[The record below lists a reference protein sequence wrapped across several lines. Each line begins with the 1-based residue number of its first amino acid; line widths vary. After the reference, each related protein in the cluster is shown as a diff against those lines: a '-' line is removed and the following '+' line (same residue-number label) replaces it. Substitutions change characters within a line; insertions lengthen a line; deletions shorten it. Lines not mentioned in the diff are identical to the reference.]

1 LPREARGVGASEHLS
16 FCVGARAPTYK
27 SWGEDLA
34 RFTTEAKVGLVVLI
48 GVAFLTYMTFKV
60 GGYRFGPEEGYQI
73 YAEFDSVAGVDLK
86 TPVKIAGVTVGTVE
100 RIDLSDT
107 KALLTLRIKPEVKIR
122 KGAQTLIRSSGLLG
136 EKYIEII
143 NPEGEEAGTLSETPE
158 PSDAQPSQPP
168 SSWLV
173 PRNLMQKMAVGFERL
188 GPNPAYANE
197 AEAQQPPRRDSFVK
211 EGEVIEQKGKSADMD
226 QLITQL
232 NAISDDL
239 KAVSRTLK
247 EVLGTKEG
255 EKSLKEI
262 IQNIQELTR
271 NLNNVV
277 KENRSNLTKTVSN
290 LEEFSKFLKES
301 GPRLLESLNQIT
313 EKVEKGEGT
322 LGKLVQDEEIYNRL
336 NGALADVKQVTE
348 KISKGEGTVGRLIF
362 EEEAYNNVNNTL
374 KSLGSTINR
383 LAAMRLF
390 VSFRNEY
397 QFDTSDNKGYFSLRL
412 QPQDYKYYLI
422 EIVDEPRGRVIKT
435 ITETLPNPPETTI
448 KTERKLRISAEFARR
463 FWNVWIR
470 GGLMENS
477 FGVGSD
483 YDLLGDHLRLSIDA
497 WDLNSDDPEMEHARL
512 KVTGAFSFLKYF
524 FVQAGYDNILNKK
537 VDTFFVGGA
546 IRFEDDDLKYLLGG
560 IAGGASTVFK

>member
-1 LPREARGVGASEHLS
+1 
-16 FCVGARAPTYK
+16 
-27 SWGEDLA
+27 LA

-60 GGYRFGPEEGYQI
+60 GGYRFGQEEGYQI

-107 KALLTLRIKPEVKIR
+107 KARLTLRIKPEVKIR
-122 KGAQTLIRSSGLLG
+122 KGAQTLIRSAGLLG

-143 NPEGEEAGTLSETPE
+143 NPEGDGTGTLSETPE
-158 PSDAQPSQPP
+158 PSDAQPSQRP

-173 PRNLMQKMAVGFERL
+173 PRDLIQEMAVWFEQL
-188 GPNPAYANE
+188 GPNPAYADE
-197 AEAQQPPRRDSFVK
+197 AEAQQPAGRDSFVK

-226 QLITQL
+226 QLINQL

-239 KAVSRTLK
+239 KAVSHTLK

-255 EKSLKEI
+255 EKSLQEI
-262 IQNIQELTR
+262 IRNIQELTR
-271 NLNNVV
+271 NLKDVV
-277 KENRSNLTKTVSN
+277 KENRGNLTKTVAN

-313 EKVEKGEGT
+313 DKVERGEGT
-322 LGKLVQDEEIYNRL
+322 LGKLIEDEEIYNRL
-336 NGALADVKQVTE
+336 NGTLADVKRVTE
-348 KISKGEGTVGRLIF
+348 KIRSGEGTVGKLIF
-362 EEEAYNNVNNTL
+362 EEEAYNNLNSTL
-374 KSLGSTINR
+374 KSLGTTLNR
-383 LAAMRLF
+383 LAALRVF

-397 QFDTSDNKGYFSLRL
+397 QLDTSDNKGYFSLRL

-422 EIVDEPRGRVIKT
+422 EVADEPRGRVIKT
-435 ITETLPNPPETTI
+435 TTDTTTTVPPSPVITTTI
-448 KTERKLRISAEFARR
+448 KTERKLRVSAEFARR
-463 FWNVWIR
+463 FGDVWIR
-470 GGLMENS
+470 GGLVENS
-477 FGVGSD
+477 FGMGSD
-483 YDLLGDHLRLSIDA
+483 YDLLGDHLRLSLDA
-497 WDLNSDDPEMEHARL
+497 WDFNSEDPEMEHARL
-512 KVTGAFSFLKYF
+512 KFTGALSFLKYF

-546 IRFEDDDLKYLLGG
+546 IRFEDDDLKYLLGSVS
-560 IAGGASTVFK
+560 GGASTVFK

>member
-1 LPREARGVGASEHLS
+1 LV
-16 FCVGARAPTYK
+16 
-27 SWGEDLA
+27 

-48 GVAFLTYMTFKV
+48 GVVFLTYMTFKV
-60 GGYRFGPEEGYQI
+60 GGYRFGQEEGYNI
-73 YAEFDSVAGVDLK
+73 YAVFDSVAGVDLK

-107 KALLTLRIKPEVKIR
+107 KARLTLRIKPNVRIR
-122 KGAQTLIRSSGLLG
+122 KGAQTLIRSAGLLG

-143 NPEGEEAGTLSETPE
+143 NPEGEEAGTLSESPE
-158 PSDAQPSQPP
+158 QDESPPALKP
-168 SSWLV
+168 SSWLTPDRFV
-173 PRNLMQKMAVGFERL
+173 KEIAKRLEDL
-188 GPNPAYANE
+188 GPVPAYA
-197 AEAQQPPRRDSFVK
+197 AEETMAQEPDKKDTFVK
-211 EGEVIEQKGKSADMD
+211 EGEVIKQKGKSADMD
-226 QLITQL
+226 QLINQL

-239 KAVSRTLK
+239 KAVSHTLK

-262 IQNIQELTR
+262 VQNIQELTQ

-348 KISKGEGTVGRLIF
+348 KISKGEGTVGKLIF
-362 EEEAYNNVNNTL
+362 EEEAYNNINNTL

-383 LAAMRLF
+383 LAAIRLF

-397 QFDTSDNKGYFSLRL
+397 QLDTSDNKGYFSLRL
-412 QPQDYKYYLI
+412 QPQEHKYYLV
-422 EIVDEPRGRVIKT
+422 EVVDEPRGKVIKT
-435 ITETLPNPPETTI
+435 TTDTTSNIPPSPVVTTTI

-463 FWNVWIR
+463 FWGIWIR

-483 YDLLGDHLRLSIDA
+483 YDLFGDHLRLSLDA
-497 WDLNSDDPEMEHARL
+497 WDFNSEDPEMEHARL

-524 FVQAGYDNILNKK
+524 FVQGGYDNILNKK

-546 IRFEDDDLKYLLGG
+546 IRFEDDDLKYLLGSVS
-560 IAGGASTVFK
+560 GGASTVFK